1 MYTESNSRLSGQKLQ
16 QWQRFLAAAALKADT
31 DTDQTVTVWDD
42 GEIIACGSRK
52 GNLLKCI
59 AVDPARQ
66 GEGLTATVL
75 TELKQEAFR
84 EGHKQLFLYTK
95 PRNRMLFGPLFFYAV
110 AQTDGVLLMES

>member
-52 GNLLKCI
+52 GNLLK
-59 AVDPARQ
+59 
-66 GEGLTATVL
+66 
-75 TELKQEAFR
+75 
-84 EGHKQLFLYTK
+84 
-95 PRNRMLFGPLFFYAV
+95 
-110 AQTDGVLLMES
+110 